1 MFFSPLQYTD
11 SQGNWKPM
19 EKHELKVSVEN
30 GTLEGLGSACAY
42 VEGNYAQDTTKTYY
56 GEAMAV
62 IRMRESGNA
71 VVRVED
77 EKNTYSC
84 IVPMQR

>member
-1 MFFSPLQYTD
+1 
-11 SQGNWKPM
+11 M

-42 VEGNYAQDTTKTYY
+42 VEGDYAQDTTKTYY

-62 IRMRESGNA
+62 
-71 VVRVED
+71 VRAGKNGSVMLTVSD
-77 EKNTYSC
+77 EKETYKC
-84 IVPMQR
+84 EIPVRQ

>member
-1 MFFSPLQYTD
+1 
-11 SQGNWKPM
+11 M

-62 IRMRESGNA
+62 IRMGESGNA
-71 VVRVED
+71 VIRVED
-77 EKNTYSC
+77 EKKAYSC
-84 IVPMQR
+84 TVMIER